1 MAELFDRLQAAV
13 GDNYR
18 LIEELGGGGMSRV
31 FLALEVELDRRVV
44 IKVLPPDMTAGVNR
58 ERFHREVQL
67 AARLQHPHV
76 VPLLTAGAAD
86 GLLYYVMPYIDGE
99 SLRTKL
105 NREGEL
111 PVGEAV
117 RILKEVVDALS
128 YAHRNGVVH
137 RDIKPDN
144 VLLSDGHAV
153 VADFGVAKAVTASSG
168 ASSLTSLGVA
178 LGTPAYMAP
187 EQAAADPHMDHRA
200 DIYAVGAL
208 AYEMLS
214 GQPPFT
220 GATPQAVMAAHVN
233 QPAEPLTQR
242 RPAVSAALNALV
254 MRCLEKRAAD
264 RWQTAAELVPQLEAM
279 STPSGGMTPTGTA
292 PVPAVDYN
300 AAARQAH
307 PVRVGAL
314 FALASVG
321 ALAIVY
327 LLVYQL
333 GLPNWVFYGAIGLLV
348 IGLPI
353 MLLTGHHERQRA
365 LAYTTGVAVPTP
377 TSGIR
382 RWFTWQKSLLGGG
395 VAFAGLAVLAT
406 GYMTM
411 RNLGIGPVGT
421 LVAAGVLEER
431 DRIIVADFEDRT
443 PEANLGTSVTELL
456 RIDLTQSPVL
466 RLMGASATGDVLRRM
481 DRDPMTPLD
490 VDLAT
495 EVGRREGVKAV
506 LAGDIGT
513 LGRGYVVSAR
523 LLSTA
528 DGSVLVGLRETAD
541 DDTKIIDAVDRLSA
555 KLRERIGE
563 SLRTIRAGEPL
574 EQVTTSS
581 LAALET
587 YSRAVKAGDHGDFER
602 ASGLLE
608 ETIAIDSTFAMAY
621 RKLAVIF
628 SNAGAPRS
636 RINAAAAKAF
646 ENRMRLPDVER
657 YLAEA
662 YYYDNVNYD
671 RAKVTSAYRSILE
684 IDPYEATALNN
695 LAVHLN
701 SMRRWE
707 EGEELAVR
715 AIESEDVIV
724 AYGNAAYAQLAR
736 GKIAEA
742 RATLERMTEGAP
754 SSPWTIFF
762 QGMLASG
769 ERDYAVADVYYDSL
783 QATQRSSP
791 SWTRAAA
798 GLRASVAEIRGQLAR
813 AERQLRNSM
822 AASEEEENHA
832 AYISQATNWGWLD
845 VFYRDAPEDGLR
857 RVAAALERFPLGE
870 IDPSDRPYLALAHF
884 YANAGRPR
892 VAGRLLAEYEEE
904 VNDGLKAGDF
914 FRHAA
919 RASVARAEGRVA
931 EAIVEYRTFYDES
944 GCAGCGLFELA
955 RTYDAAGQTD
965 SALAVYERAV
975 SNPGMFRL
983 VDEYRTLAQTYK
995 RLGEIYEER
1004 GATDE
1009 AIEYY
1014 NKFVDLWQDADE
1026 ELQPIVRDIRN
1037 RIARLAG
1044 EPRDGG

>member
-58 ERFHREVQL
+58 ERFHREIQL

-86 GLLYYVMPYIDGE
+86 DLLYYVMPYIDGE

-117 RILKEVVDALS
+117 RILTEVADALS

-144 VLLSDGHAV
+144 ILLSDGHAV

-187 EQAAADPHMDHRA
+187 EQAAADPHTDHRA

-233 QPAEPLTQR
+233 Q
-242 RPAVSAALNALV
+242 
-254 MRCLEKRAAD
+254 
-264 RWQTAAELVPQLEAM
+264 AAELVPLLEAM

-292 PVPAVDYN
+292 PVPAVDYD
-300 AAARQAH
+300 AVARQAH
-307 PVRVGAL
+307 PVRVAGL
-314 FALASVG
+314 FGLASAG

-365 LAYTTGVAVPTP
+365 LAHTTGVAVPTP
-377 TSGIR
+377 TSGIQ
-382 RWFTWQKSLLGGG
+382 RWFTWQKSLLGGV
-395 VAFAGLAVLAT
+395 VAFAGLALLAT

-421 LVAAGVLEER
+421 LVAAGVLVER

-481 DRDPMTPLD
+481 GRDPMTPLD

-495 EVGRREGVKAV
+495 EVARREGVKAV

-528 DGSVLVGLRETAD
+528 DGSVLVGLRETAE

-621 RKLAVIF
+621 RKLAVVL
-628 SNAGAPRS
+628 SNADAPQS

-657 YLAEA
+657 YLTEA

-684 IDPYEATALNN
+684 IDPYEVTALNN

-701 SMRRWE
+701 GMRQWE

-715 AIESEDVIV
+715 AIETEDILV
-724 AYGNAAYAQLAR
+724 AYTNAIRAQLAQ

-742 RATLERMTEGAP
+742 RATLERMTERAP
-754 SSPWTIFF
+754 NSPWTIFF
-762 QGMLASG
+762 QGMLASS
-769 ERDYAVADVYYDSL
+769 ERDYVVADVYYDSL

-791 SWTRAAA
+791 SWSRGAA
-798 GLRASVAEIRGQLAR
+798 GLRANVAEIRGQLAR

-822 AASEEEENHA
+822 DASEEEENHA
-832 AYISQATNWGWLD
+832 AYISQAANWGWLD
-845 VFYRDAPEDGLR
+845 VFYRDAPEDGLQ
-857 RVAAALERFPLGE
+857 RVAAALERFPLGQM
-870 IDPSDRPYLALAHF
+870 DPSDRPYLALVQF

-919 RASVARAEGRVA
+919 RASVALAEGRVA
-931 EAIVEYRTFYDES
+931 EAIVGYRTFYDES
-944 GCAGCGLFELA
+944 GCASCGLFELA
-955 RTYDAAGQTD
+955 RAYDAAGQTD
-965 SALAVYERAV
+965 SALAVYGRAV
-975 SNPGMFRL
+975 SNPGAFRL
-983 VDEYRTLAQTYK
+983 FDEYRTLAQTYK

-1014 NKFVDLWQDADE
+1014 DKFVDLWQDADE
-1026 ELQPIVRDIRN
+1026 ELQPIVRDVRN